1 MKADD
6 LLSIGEVARRSGLAP
21 SALRYYEEALG
32 LAEKMGEPQ
41 LMFPCLEGMAT
52 VYLDQ
57 GDDARAEAYFVKA
70 DAVCT
75 RAGVDRDSLVVLPFL
90 C

>member
-1 MKADD
+1 M
-6 LLSIGEVARRSGLAP
+6 
-21 SALRYYEEALG
+21 ALVNLP
-32 LAEKMGEPQ
+32 KDV
-41 LMFPCLEGMAT
+41 PCLEGMAT
-52 VYLDQ
+52 VYLYQ
-57 GDDARAEAYFVKA
+57 GEDARAEAYFIKA